1 MADPSDIF
9 SEELRRGSVLHASHD
24 GVHCL
29 RFVGDIRFPL
39 AASVN
44 TFFDSLM
51 RAGTPKGFVV
61 DLDETQA
68 IDSTMLGVVARIA
81 NRMRKDG
88 GPRVT
93 IICSRDDIAEL
104 LESVGF
110 DEVFD
115 IVREQSAEP
124 RAGEML
130 PLQEPDGAS
139 LARTVIEA
147 HRTLMSLNEHNRE
160 LFRDL
165 VAALEADQA
174 NTPSAEA
181 GK

>member
-1 MADPSDIF
+1 
-9 SEELRRGSVLHASHD
+9 
-24 GVHCL
+24 
-29 RFVGDIRFPL
+29 
-39 AASVN
+39 
-44 TFFDSLM
+44 M
-51 RAGTPKGFVV
+51 RAGIPKGFVV

-93 IICSRDDIAEL
+93 IICGRDDIAEL

-110 DEVFD
+110 DEVFH
-115 IVREQSAEP
+115 IVRGRSGAAP
-124 RAGEML
+124 SGRML
-130 PLQEPDGAS
+130 PLQEPDDAS

-147 HRTLMSLNEHNRE
+147 HRTLMSLNEHNRG

-174 NTPSAEA
+174 NTSSAEA
-181 GK
+181 GE